1 VKKRSPFSEKRSPFS
16 EKCSAF
22 SFNHSYLMSVNSYL
36 ASMYAE
42 WKLSGTFVERARRA
56 PAPANICYTMPCA
69 SFVERES
76 IFLKYVF

>member
-1 VKKRSPFSEKRSPFS
+1 
-16 EKCSAF
+16 
-22 SFNHSYLMSVNSYL
+22 MSVNSYL